1 MIMQMPYAL
10 DMIHSL
16 NRHDLGLH
24 LWVIQT
30 C

>member
-24 LWVIQT
+24 L
-30 C
+30 